1 MKPLTA
7 REVERILHQNGFRYV
22 KTEGS
27 HFKWE
32 NVSTGAW
39 TVVPHHGNETI
50 RQGTLLAIFRQAG
63 IEPPKR

>member
-7 REVERILHQNGFRYV
+7 REVERILRRNGFHYV

-27 HFKWE
+27 HFKWANDE
-32 NVSTGAW
+32 TGR
-39 TVVPHHGNETI
+39 TTSVPRHANRTLQ
-50 RQGTLLAIFRQAG
+50 QGLLLAIFRQAG